1 MPPPETLAAFFTAAL
16 LLALSPGP
24 DNLVVLTQST
34 LHGKKAG
41 FAITFGLCTGLIAH
55 TLAVAFGVAAIIRA
69 SAVAFTALK
78 ILGAAYLLHLAWL
91 MFRARPMK
99 PAPDSDASPPGH
111 RLYLRGA
118 LMNLSN
124 PKVALFFLAFLPQFA
139 DPARGPMALQLI
151 LLGGLFIV
159 ATVLV
164 FGGIATLADS
174 LGQAFRNSARAQTT
188 VNQLAAA
195 LFVGLAARLFA
206 SAHN

>member
-16 LLALSPGP
+16 LLALAPGP
-24 DNLVVLTQST
+24 DNLFVLTQST
-34 LHGKKAG
+34 LHGRKAG
-41 FAITFGLCTGLIAH
+41 FAITFGLCAGLIAH
-55 TLAVAFGVAAIIRA
+55 TLAVAIGVAAIIQA

-78 ILGAAYLLHLAWL
+78 ILGAVYLLHLAWL
-91 MFRARPMK
+91 MFRAQPVN
-99 PAPDSDASPPGH
+99 PDADSGSRPPGH
-111 RLYLRGA
+111 RLCLRGA

-139 DPARGPMALQLI
+139 DPARGPMAPQLL

-159 ATVLV
+159 ATLLV
-164 FGGIATLADS
+164 FDGIATLAGS
-174 LGQAFRNSARAQTT
+174 LGQAFRNSERAQKT